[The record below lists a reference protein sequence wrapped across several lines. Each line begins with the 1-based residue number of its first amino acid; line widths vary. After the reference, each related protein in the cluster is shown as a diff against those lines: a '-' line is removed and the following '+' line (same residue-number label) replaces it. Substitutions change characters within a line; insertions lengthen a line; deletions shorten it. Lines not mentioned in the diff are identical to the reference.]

1 MATYLFIPTDEPE
14 AAVRAVRTVA
24 TPPDLCVTSPSPAA
38 RETAARA
45 MRGRWIFTVE
55 EPLLAA
61 RAPGEG
67 SDDVV
72 ARYAQALRGLRAYE
86 TRSALVVCDDLRPLG
101 GEMLVLTDEALARV
115 ADELEHELPPVGP
128 YT

>member
-1 MATYLFIPTDEPE
+1 M
-14 AAVRAVRTVA
+14 
-24 TPPDLCVTSPSPAA
+24 TSPSPAA
-38 RETAARA
+38 RETAACA
-45 MRGRWIFTVE
+45 LSGRWTFTVE

-61 RAPGEG
+61 RVPGET

-101 GEMLVLTDEALARV
+101 EDVLVLDDDGLART
-115 ADELEHELPPVGP
+115 ADDLERKLPPVGP
-128 YT
+128 YS